1 MTQEF
6 RLAGLLRF
14 RRLQEDQASAALA
27 RANANR
33 RSHAARAAAARGG
46 LAETSSEVKSAA
58 ALAAVS
64 AARSASRSML
74 LELQG
79 LGAGLVA
86 EADGAQRE
94 LLAAKTAAGSLEKL
108 AERHRQAGSTAE
120 LAAEQHF
127 LDELAAARRA
137 GLQ

>member
-14 RRLQEDQASAALA
+14 RRLQEDQAASALA

-33 RSHAARAAAARGG
+33 RSHGARAAAFKGE
-46 LAETSSEVKSAA
+46 LAGTSSEVDSAA

-79 LGAGLVA
+79 LGARLAA
-86 EADGAQRE
+86 EADGAQEE
-94 LLAAKTAAGSLEKL
+94 LLAAKSAASTLEKL
-108 AERHRQAGSTAE
+108 AERHRQASSAAE

-127 LDELAAARRA
+127 LDELAAGRRT